1 MSVGGPVRAAEARA
15 VRGLAARR
23 DAGDFQRTPLPDPGG
38 GFLLQAVCDPY
49 AVGATGTGPLILSW
63 NGTLW
68 EKETLPALDPALS
81 GAMLTGV
88 AGRVAVGGAFDRLAG
103 AETPLLLCRDDT
115 GWTEEKA
122 PGTGF
127 PYVLTG
133 VHGDWAVGHGFPGTA
148 VLHRGLTGWA
158 PVAVPGRPARLLAVA
173 SHGSRLWAGGER
185 DREGLLLSF
194 DGRTW
199 KEHRT
204 KTGPVTAL
212 ALRHGRPWAAA
223 GRTLLEWTG
232 RRWARHTA
240 PLSVNALAVSA
251 TGRLCAAG
259 AGRWGLYDGRR
270 WGLHILPGTWLGA
283 DPAWLVGSA

>member
-1 MSVGGPVRAAEARA
+1 MNVGGPVRAAEARA
-15 VRGLAARR
+15 VKGAAARR
-23 DAGDFQRTPLPDPGG
+23 DTRDFQRTPLPDPGG
-38 GFLLQAVCDPY
+38 AFLLRAVCDPY
-49 AVGATGTGPLILSW
+49 AVGATGTGPLILHW

-68 EKETLPALDPALS
+68 EKEPLPAFDPALS

-88 AGRVAVGGAFDRLAG
+88 AGRVAVGGALDRLTG

-115 GWTEEKA
+115 GWVEEKA

-133 VHGDWAVGHGFPGTA
+133 VHGDWAAGHGFPGT
-148 VLHRGLTGWA
+148 VLLHRGLGGWTHLQT
-158 PVAVPGRPARLLAVA
+158 PGRPARLLAVA
-173 SHGSRLWAGGER
+173 SLGRHVWAGGER

-194 DGRTW
+194 DGRSW

-204 KTGPVTAL
+204 RTGPVTAL
-212 ALRHGRPWAAA
+212 AIRNGRPWAAA

-240 PLSVNALAVSA
+240 PLDVNALSTTASGA
-251 TGRLCAAG
+251 LCAAG
-259 AGRWGLYDGRR
+259 AGALGVHDGRR
-270 WGLHILPGTWLGA
+270 WDLRALPGTWLGA
-283 DPAWLVGSA
+283 DPVWLVGSA